1 MSSPSELRALP
12 AGTGGLGP
20 EWRALDLS
28 GRPLDDGAARHL
40 AEELAGGRRTVNAI
54 NLRRSPLTLEALL
67 TLCRAPAASSPLV
80 APLGVVHLRN
90 EKRAFAVQPC
100 AGAPPEDFGETPSY
114 GHLSLEAFEELELL
128 STSPLAILSFGLV
141 LARRSRPPHDS
152 GWVAARNIVTNDCG
166 ERAYDLLASS
176 GDDQGICLFFERV
189 VERLGCDIVQKDRLH
204 AFAKSCVARPSGE
217 RRSPWELR
225 SLPLSYQGLLEQL
238 SNRSRKP
245 NKHSHVILNS
255 LE

>member
-1 MSSPSELRALP
+1 M
-12 AGTGGLGP
+12 
-20 EWRALDLS
+20 
-28 GRPLDDGAARHL
+28 
-40 AEELAGGRRTVNAI
+40 NAI

-152 GWVAARNIVTNDCG
+152 GWVAARNIVT
-166 ERAYDLLASS
+166 RASASS
-176 GDDQGICLFFERV
+176 SNGSWRGLAATSFRRTVCTRLPRAALPDPPVRGEVPGSCGRCHCPPKACLSSSTTRQGARILGSCSRATPRV
-189 VERLGCDIVQKDRLH
+189 H
-204 AFAKSCVARPSGE
+204 
-217 RRSPWELR
+217 LR
-225 SLPLSYQGLLEQL
+225 
-238 SNRSRKP
+238 
-245 NKHSHVILNS
+245 
-255 LE
+255 